1 MIPGC
6 PVLSLHLL
14 LPVTSEYISLYL
26 RQNVTNYENEES
38 LNVTVECV
46 AILKFSV
53 SNLSSKTGFPERIF
67 FLLFL
72 SHAYEYEIQGT
83 YGGVVKHSA
92 FTRCCTV
99 PTGR

>member
-1 MIPGC
+1 MIPSC
-6 PVLSLHLL
+6 PALSLHLL
-14 LPVTSEYISLYL
+14 LPITGEYISLYL

-53 SNLSSKTGFPERIF
+53 SNLSSKPD
-67 FLLFL
+67 FLREGN
-72 SHAYEYEIQGT
+72 AYEYEIQGT

-99 PTGR
+99 PTGK